1 MSAPFPQG
9 SAIAPRLALYVHIPF
24 CPTRCIYCD
33 FNAYAG
39 AGYLRER
46 YVAAVCRE
54 LAVWGR
60 TWPRR
65 PGRAEPLPPM
75 VPPDGWRV
83 YTIYLGGG
91 TPSLLAPDQIAAMLA
106 AARTAFHVEPDAEI
120 SMEVN
125 PGSVDEAYFRA
136 VRAAGVNRVSI
147 GVQSFDDARLKA
159 LSRVH
164 TAAEA
169 RQAYAAAHAAGVTNV
184 NIDLIFG
191 LEGQD
196 LAAWRWELEHALAL
210 QPRPVHLSLYGLTVE
225 PHTPLEVFVR
235 RGRVRLPDADAQA
248 EMYELAEDLLNA
260 HGYEHYEISNWCLP
274 GYACRHNLVYW
285 RNEPYLG
292 VGCGAHSALA
302 GRRWANLAPP
312 RAYCEAVERAGHAI
326 DPAYEQAPDPVLD
339 LADTLILGLRTAEGV
354 CPDRLQARYGLLPAR
369 YVAAID
375 ELAAAGLVEQAGGA
389 LRLTRRGRLLAN
401 QVFIR
406 FLPE

>member
-1 MSAPFPQG
+1 MSSSF
-9 SAIAPRLALYVHIPF
+9 SYIAPRLALYIHIPF

-54 LAVWGR
+54 LEAWGR

-65 PGRAEPLPPM
+65 PGDERNAPPAM
-75 VPPDGWRV
+75 LPDGWRV
-83 YTIYLGGG
+83 HTIYLGGG
-91 TPSLLAPDQIAAMLA
+91 TPSMLAPDQIAAILA
-106 AARTAFHVEPDAEI
+106 AARAAFAVEPDAEI

-125 PGSVDEAYFRA
+125 PGTVDEAYFSA
-136 VRAAGVNRVSI
+136 VRAAGVNRVSL

-169 RQAYAAAHAAGVTNV
+169 RWAYAAAYAAGLANV

-196 LAAWRWELEHALAL
+196 LAAWRWELEEALAL

-225 PHTPLEVFVR
+225 PRTPLEVFVR

-248 EMYELAEDLLNA
+248 EMYELAEDVLDA

-312 RAYCEAVERAGHAI
+312 RAYCEAIEHAGHAI
-326 DPAYEQAPDPVLD
+326 DPAYEQEPDPALD
-339 LADTLILGLRTAEGV
+339 LADTLILGLRTAAGV
-354 CPDRLQARYGLLPAR
+354 CLDRLQARHGPLPER
-369 YVAAID
+369 YVAIFN
-375 ELAAAGLVEQAGGA
+375 ELAAAGLVEQAGSV
-389 LRLTRRGRLLAN
+389 LRLTRRGRLVAN
-401 QVFIR
+401 QIFIR
-406 FLPE
+406 LLPE

>member
-1 MSAPFPQG
+1 MSAPIP
-9 SAIAPRLALYVHIPF
+9 PRLALYIHIPF

-54 LAVWGR
+54 LEVWGY

-65 PGRAEPLPPM
+65 PGREDPLPPA
-75 VPPDGWRV
+75 VPREGWRV
-83 YTIYLGGG
+83 RTIYLGGG
-91 TPSLLAPDQIAAMLA
+91 TPSMLAPDQIATILD
-106 AARTAFHVEPDAEI
+106 AARAAFAVEPDAEI

-125 PGSVDEAYFRA
+125 PGTVDEAYFRS

-147 GVQSFDDARLKA
+147 GVQSFDDVRLKA

-169 RQAYAAAHAAGVTNV
+169 RQAYAAAHAAGLTNV

-196 LAAWRWELEHALAL
+196 PAAWRWELEQALAL

-225 PHTPLEVFVR
+225 PRTPLEVFVR

-248 EMYELAEDLLNA
+248 EMYELAEVVLDT

-312 RAYCEAVERAGHAI
+312 RAYCEAIERHGHAL
-326 DPAYEQAPDPVLD
+326 DPAYEQEPDPALD
-339 LADTLILGLRTAEGV
+339 LADTLILGLRTAAGV
-354 CPDRLQARYGLLPAR
+354 CLEQLQARHGPLPAQYVTAFDDLAAVGLLER
-369 YVAAID
+369 SNSTV
-375 ELAAAGLVEQAGGA
+375 
-389 LRLTRRGRLLAN
+389 RLTRRGRLLAN

-406 FLPE
+406 LLPE